1 MKIVDE
7 AIQLLCNIQKPV
19 AVLSVAGPYR
29 SGKSYILSRFLGSQD
44 VFQLGHTMDAKTF
57 GIWMSTKVIDCNDYV
72 IVLLDT
78 EGIDAACSSESGDAS
93 ILVLTI
99 LLSSY
104 FIYNSMSVPKKQD
117 LDKMRYIK

>member
-7 AIQLLCNIQKPV
+7 AIQLLRSIQKPV

-29 SGKSYILSRFLGSQD
+29 SGKSYILSRLLGPQD

-57 GIWMSTKVIDCNDYV
+57 GIWMNTKPIDCNDYV

-78 EGIDAACSSESGDAS
+78 EGIDAALSSESGDAS

-104 FIYNSMSVPKKQD
+104 FIYNSMSVPRKQD
-117 LDKMRYIK
+117 LDKMRYNY